1 MIKLDKAKMM
11 GANGKPLTTGL
22 FIDLEENGINENAV
36 FTKDEC
42 DKVIGK
48 RTFYS
53 FKSLFV
59 ECGDPTGYDFA
70 KKYLMGWQHF
80 KVMQVNKKIVRLI
93 DEALEEIEV
102 KIRSEAIAQA
112 ESLSAEGN
120 AAMTKLLVEK
130 GWDKG
135 KVGRPSKEAVKKE
148 ANIQS
153 RINDEFN
160 ADIARLAD
168 YKRG

>member
-1 MIKLDKAKMM
+1 MKLDKSKMM

-22 FIDLEENGINENAV
+22 FIDLEEGISENAV

-42 DKVIGK
+42 DKTIGS

-53 FKSLFV
+53 FKRLFV
-59 ECGDPTGYDFA
+59 ESGDITGYDFA
-70 KKYLMGWQHF
+70 RKYLMGWQHF
-80 KVMQVNKKIVRLI
+80 KALKANKKIVRLI

-130 GWDKG
+130 GWDRG
-135 KVGRPSKEAVKKE
+135 NVGRPSKEAIKKE
-148 ANIQS
+148 ARIQS
-153 RINDEFN
+153 RISEEFS
-160 ADIARLAD
+160 ADIARLSD
-168 YKRG
+168 YKVG